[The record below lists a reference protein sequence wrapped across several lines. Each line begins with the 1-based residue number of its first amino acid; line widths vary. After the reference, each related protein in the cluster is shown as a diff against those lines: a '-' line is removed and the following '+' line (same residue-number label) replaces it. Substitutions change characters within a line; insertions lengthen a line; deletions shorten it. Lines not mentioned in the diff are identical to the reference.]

1 MDALGLKHWDGKE
14 GIIVIGADGLKSGF
28 ESIKANQLTATISVG
43 AVETGRLCMETTFW
57 NIVYGFVPPKV
68 LDVRALVV
76 DKSLAY
82 VSWALGVPK
91 I

>member
-1 MDALGLKHWDGKE
+1 MDALGLKHWDSKRD
-14 GIIVIGADGLKSGF
+14 IVIGADGLKSGF
-28 ESIKANQLTATISVG
+28 ESIKANQLTATIKLG
-43 AVETGRLCMETTFW
+43 AVERDNYAIETAFW

-68 LDVRALVV
+68 LDVRTFVV

-82 VSWALGVPK
+82 VSWALGAPK